1 MSHDS
6 KQLIIRHETP
16 AIWRVTFN
24 HPPINL
30 VDHDTLQELHDLTS
44 AIEASNEL
52 KVVVF
57 DSADPD
63 FFLAH
68 WDITSVARPRPEG
81 TPAPSWID
89 ISLRLAH
96 APVVT
101 IGLIR
106 GRARGMGSEIPLGF
120 DMRFASVERAIFGQ
134 PEVGVGLVPGGGS
147 MERLSLLAGRA
158 RALEIVLGADDFD
171 ALTAERY
178 GWINRAL
185 PDAQL
190 DAFVTNLARRLAA
203 FDKLALGAAKQ
214 TLNRH
219 ALPDAEDLQSS
230 QALFYKAFTW
240 PGTPV
245 RVKALMARGIGTR
258 GDLEM
263 RFGDHLPG
271 LGSPAGT

>member
-1 MSHDS
+1 MSHES
-6 KQLIIRHETP
+6 KQLTIRHETP

-44 AIEASNEL
+44 AIEASDEL

-68 WDITSVARPRPEG
+68 WDIASVARPRPEG

-120 DMRFASVERAIFGQ
+120 DMRFASIERAIFGQ

-158 RALEIVLGADDFD
+158 RALEIVLVADDFD

-203 FDKLALGAAKQ
+203 FDKLALGAAKR
-214 TLNRH
+214 TLNRR
-219 ALPDAEDLQSS
+219 ALPDAEDLQAS

-240 PGTPV
+240 PGTPA

-263 RFGDHLPG
+263 RFGDHLPS
-271 LGSPAGT
+271 LSSPA

>member
-1 MSHDS
+1 VSQRHP
-6 KQLIIRHETP
+6 QLSIRRESP

-30 VDHDTLQELHDLTS
+30 VDHGTLQELHDLT
-44 AIEASNEL
+44 AEIEASEDL

-68 WDITSVARPRPEG
+68 WDIASVAPARPDG
-81 TPAPSWID
+81 TPPPSWID
-89 ISLRLAH
+89 ISLRLAQT
-96 APVVT
+96 PVVT

-120 DMRFASVERAIFGQ
+120 DMRFASLERAVFGQ
-134 PEVGVGLVPGGGS
+134 PEVAVGLVPGGGS

-158 RALEIVLGADDFD
+158 RALEIVLGAADFD
-171 ALTAERY
+171 AATAERY
-178 GWINRAL
+178 GWVNRAL
-185 PDAQL
+185 PDADL
-190 DAFVTNLARRLAA
+190 DAFVAGLAQRLAS

-214 TLNRH
+214 TLNRR
-219 ALPDAEDLQSS
+219 ALPFAEDLQAS

-240 PGTPV
+240 PGTAP

-263 RFGDHLPG
+263 RFGEHLAT
-271 LGSPAGT
+271 LASSAQQ